1 MNNTVNSLK
10 LVCLL
15 LLTSPSLQAQ
25 EQEQIQTYGYR
36 VMNTYPHEISS
47 FTQGLVYHKGYLFE
61 GTGKKGL
68 SSLSKIRLE
77 DAEVVM
83 SKPLSSRYFGEGIEI
98 IDDKIY
104 QLTWQAH
111 IVFVYE
117 KDSLEQIAT
126 HYNATEGWGLA
137 YNGEEL
143 IMSDGTASLQ
153 FMDPNTFAPRRKV
166 EVTLNGNPINMLNEL
181 EYIND
186 EIWANVWQ
194 TDFIL
199 RIDPVSGVVNS
210 VIDLSGLSEL
220 TEQGSSEAVLN
231 GIAWDAEQQRL
242 FVTGKHWANLFEI
255 ELVPR

>member
-10 LVCLL
+10 LVCVLL
-15 LLTSPSLQAQ
+15 LISPSLQAQ
-25 EQEQIQTYGYR
+25 EQVQTYGYR
-36 VMNTYPHEISS
+36 VMNSYPHEITS

-68 SSLSKIRLE
+68 SSLSKISLE

-117 KDSLEQIAT
+117 KDSFEQIAT

-143 IMSDGTASLQ
+143 ILSDGTASLQ
-153 FMDPNTFAPRRKV
+153 FMDPNTFAPTRKV

-199 RIDPVSGVVNS
+199 RIDPASGLVNS
-210 VIDLSGLSEL
+210 VIDLTGLSKL

-255 ELVPR
+255 ELVAR